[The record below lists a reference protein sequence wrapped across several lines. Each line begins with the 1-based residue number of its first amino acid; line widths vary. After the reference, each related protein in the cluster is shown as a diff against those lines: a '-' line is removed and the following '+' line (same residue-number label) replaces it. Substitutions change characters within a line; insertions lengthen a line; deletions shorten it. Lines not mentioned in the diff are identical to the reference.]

1 MKASA
6 ATTISAPIE
15 TVWGVVAD
23 PERALSFMSGVT
35 RWEIE
40 GQEPV
45 GLGAR
50 YRMLLRVGSAEI
62 GGLIEIVEWDPPKEL
77 AWTSITG
84 VDQRGR
90 WRLRSIA
97 AGRTSAEIRLAAGVP
112 GSGVSGWIAERI
124 AQPIVGSHLHSTV
137 EQLTRLVEHERM
149 REQAAARRSARG
161 GTAAGAGRAG

>member
-15 TVWGVVAD
+15 TVWAVVAD

-40 GQEPV
+40 GDEPA

-90 WRLRSIA
+90 WRLRSVA
-97 AGRTSAEIRLAAGVP
+97 GGRTSAEIRLAAGVP

-124 AQPIVGSHLHSTV
+124 AQPIVGSHLRNTV
-137 EQLTRLVEHERM
+137 ERLTRLVEHERM

-161 GTAAGAGRAG
+161 GRAAGAGRAG

>member
-1 MKASA
+1 MRATA
-6 ATTISAPIE
+6 AAMIAAPME

-40 GQEPV
+40 GEQRA

-50 YRMLLRVGSAEI
+50 YRMLLRVGSAEV

-90 WRLRSIA
+90 WRLRSVA
-97 AGRTSAEIRLAAGVP
+97 AGRTKAEIRLAAGVP
-112 GSGVSGWIAERI
+112 GSGIPGWIAERI
-124 AQPIVGSHLHSTV
+124 AQQIVSSHLRNTMA
-137 EQLTRLVEHERM
+137 QLTRIVEHER
-149 REQAAARRSARG
+149 
-161 GTAAGAGRAG
+161 